1 MSLGTG
7 ALLTRGDR
15 AACLNLLQAQT
26 RSARQP
32 NTPTEQAMNIHFD
45 DVAIAVL
52 IFVFSVAAPL
62 MLLGSLL
69 AA

>member
-1 MSLGTG
+1 
-7 ALLTRGDR
+7 
-15 AACLNLLQAQT
+15 
-26 RSARQP
+26 
-32 NTPTEQAMNIHFD
+32 MNIHFD